1 MEIITKV
8 PICVMNEVQQNGV
21 CYAKNQTSY
30 SEYAYG
36 FLKDITGY
44 KGLFF
49 GVLHNDYIKRTE
61 QVEEITS
68 LSSSENEVML
78 TLDIPQ
84 SECYPHDYYSFSDM
98 IYYHDEQEMSTVEI
112 IKGELRKPQ
121 LDNIVQCVFDR
132 IEEQWI
138 VKERV
143 F

>member
-1 MEIITKV
+1 MEIVIKV
-8 PICVMNEVQQNGV
+8 PSRVMSEIQQNGV

-36 FLKDITGY
+36 FLKEITGY

-49 GVLHNDYIKRTE
+49 GILNNEYIKKTE

-68 LSSSENEVML
+68 LSSSENEIML

-84 SECYPHDYYSFSDM
+84 SEFYPHDYYSFSDM
-98 IYYHDEQEMSTVEI
+98 IYYHDEQELSTVES

-121 LDNIVQCVFDR
+121 LDNIVQCV
-132 IEEQWI
+132 
-138 VKERV
+138 
-143 F
+143 